1 MCQHQFIIHPR
12 VHMVSCIPGT
22 FKRGI
27 IYQGQSFVTG
37 DLEEIPETKI
47 QLNGGLPWS
56 QVGCSLRRCPGES
69 NSFQQKKRNNKLS
82 VRCTD
87 LLFVVEILGCCGR
100 KPLPILTQM
109 LIVSCNSSWLP
120 LRYS

>member
-1 MCQHQFIIHPR
+1 
-12 VHMVSCIPGT
+12 MVSCIPGT
-22 FKRGI
+22 FKLGI

-69 NSFQQKKRNNKLS
+69 NSFQQKKRKTFKNEFLQ
-82 VRCTD
+82 
-87 LLFVVEILGCCGR
+87 LLTTTFLETTFSMNTSL
-100 KPLPILTQM
+100 
-109 LIVSCNSSWLP
+109 WL
-120 LRYS
+120 